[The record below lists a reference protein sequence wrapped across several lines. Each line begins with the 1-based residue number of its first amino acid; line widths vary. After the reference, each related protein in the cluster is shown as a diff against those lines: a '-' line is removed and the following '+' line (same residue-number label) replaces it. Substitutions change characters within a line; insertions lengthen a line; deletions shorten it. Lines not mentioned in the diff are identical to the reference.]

1 MDLRSLKRIALV
13 GATKNK
19 EKVGNIILRDLTKKG
34 YEVIPVTPKDDEVEG
49 IKTVNKV
56 ENLPKDIDSIV
67 FVVPPKI
74 GIEVTKETINSR
86 FKNLW
91 YQPGTYSAEIEK
103 ILSKNDIKAIHDICI
118 LVETSKVLWWQVK
131 KALIGLK
138 FLISLGNNKL
148 KIKKKNINEIK
159 VFKKFFNIT
168 IFPILT

>member
-1 MDLRSLKRIALV
+1 MDLKSLKRIALV

-74 GIEVTKETINSR
+74 GIEVTKETINSG

-148 KIKKKNINEIK
+148 KIKKRTLMKSKFLKN
-159 VFKKFFNIT
+159 FL
-168 IFPILT
+168 ILPFSQF